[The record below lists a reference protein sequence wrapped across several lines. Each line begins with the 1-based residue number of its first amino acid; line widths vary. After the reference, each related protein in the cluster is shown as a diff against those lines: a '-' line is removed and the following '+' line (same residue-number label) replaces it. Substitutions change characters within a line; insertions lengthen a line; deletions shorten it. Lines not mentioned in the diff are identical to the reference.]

1 MRDLNSAYFRGTFS
15 ERQQREADVIP
26 VHLPS
31 LASVCGDSGS
41 HKGFAKDGWMVCLA
55 GLPGH
60 GKSISAINF
69 ACAALD
75 AGEPVAYVS
84 LEMSAEQLAARYY
97 AMKTGIEVSLLE
109 QGNFNERAFEIVSE
123 KTNYLPP
130 IYVPDEITSDWQH
143 CADFIKEC
151 VEDYNVQYVIL
162 DYLQICN
169 SGNEQNIYKA
179 MAELM
184 TDLRSYAVQRQICI
198 LVLSQFNRETAS
210 QYKLR
215 PRMSGLWGG
224 SIIEQVCDMILL
236 LGHHAYERDNENK
249 CARTWLLVEKNRHG
263 SCVDIPL
270 FQSYKDLSQRE
281 GLEDELSDWPKP

>member
-1 MRDLNSAYFRGTFS
+1 MKDLNSELFKADFS
-15 ERQQREADVIP
+15 DRQKREARVVP

-41 HKGFAKDGWMVCLA
+41 HKGFAKDGWMICLA

-60 GKSISAINF
+60 GKSVSAVNF

-97 AMKTGIEVSLLE
+97 AMKTGIDVSLLE
-109 QGNFNERAFEIVSE
+109 QGNFNERAFDIVKE
-123 KTNYLPP
+123 KTANLPP
-130 IYVPDEITSDWQH
+130 IYVPNEVTSDWQH

-151 VEDYNVQYVIL
+151 VEDYNCEFVIL

-169 SGNEQNIYKA
+169 SGDEQNIYKA

-184 TDLRSYAVQRQICI
+184 TDLRAYAQQQKIAI

-224 SIIEQVCDMILL
+224 SIIEQVCDLILL
-236 LGHHAYERDNENK
+236 LGHHAYERDNENR
-249 CARTWLLVEKNRHG
+249 CARTWLLVE
-263 SCVDIPL
+263 I
-270 FQSYKDLSQRE
+270 
-281 GLEDELSDWPKP
+281 